1 MLIEKELNEAG
12 TRLLHLRENKR
23 ILRLKSEIA
32 EAQKNIDAI
41 DMDEAARAKRNFEEK
56 YSIEKKKEEDAGDKV
71 RRLFD
76 SVKERNQSLIAPQQ
90 VAAIGGQLEASKGQ
104 VKHLESDLKEYKG
117 INQKY
122 TDQLIKV
129 KVEFLS
135 WINIQST

>member
-23 ILRLKSEIA
+23 IRRLKSEIA

-71 RRLFD
+71 CRP
-76 SVKERNQSLIAPQQ
+76 I
-90 VAAIGGQLEASKGQ
+90 
-104 VKHLESDLKEYKG
+104 
-117 INQKY
+117 
-122 TDQLIKV
+122 
-129 KVEFLS
+129 
-135 WINIQST
+135 